1 MHAVSSLSLSIPPHW
16 SCQMLFISFEF
27 VGSKAM
33 SSLYITILH
42 YGGLHLLLC
51 LQIKLND
58 RNLSGSARN
67 MPFI

>member
-1 MHAVSSLSLSIPPHW
+1 MLFPLAPPPSQW
-16 SCQMLFISFEF
+16 RCQVLFISFEF

-33 SSLYITILH
+33 SSLYVTILC

-51 LQIKLND
+51 LQIKLNN

-67 MPFI
+67 TSFI